1 MSPESVITQDM
12 RDAIG
17 VESEPATHVVE
28 IGAIKTFAEAIGDSN
43 PIYSDARA
51 ALKTRYAGLIAPP
64 TFLRSLTP
72 GPPKVAFRAPY
83 PDLLDGGSEWEYL
96 GPPVRPG
103 DRITVTSRIV
113 DLRERTGRLGAML
126 FKVLETRYADQTGAA
141 VALER
146 NTIIHYQSSKEEA
159 PP

>member
-1 MSPESVITQDM
+1 MSSESVITQEM

-17 VESEPATHVVE
+17 VDSEPATHTVE
-28 IGAIKTFAEAIGDSN
+28 SGAIRAFAEAIGDPN
-43 PIYSDARA
+43 PIYTDELA
-51 ALKTRYAGLIAPP
+51 ALETPYAGTIAPP

-72 GPPKVAFRAPY
+72 TPPRLPFQVPY
-83 PDLLDGGSEWEYL
+83 PDLLDGGSEWEYV

-103 DRITVTSRIV
+103 DRITVTTRVV

-126 FKVLETRYADQTGAA
+126 FTVLEKRFADQTGAV

-146 NTIIHYQSSKEEA
+146 NTLIHYRASEKDA